1 MHDIRDAF
9 RSLRSTPIVTAVAV
23 LSLALGI
30 GANTAIFSII
40 DSLVLKSLPVHEP
53 RQLAI
58 VNLATETT
66 SFTNPIWEQVR
77 DRQSVVDG
85 AAAWGSTRFNL
96 AQGGQAE
103 MVDGI
108 WVSGSYF
115 DVLGVPALLGRTFS
129 PEDDRR
135 GGGPNGPVTVISYAF
150 WQKRFGG
157 AADVLGR
164 SMVIE
169 RVPYTII
176 GVTPP
181 HFFGTEVGRTFDVVI
196 PLGTEPLVRGKESTL
211 DRRSN
216 WWLRIIVRRKA
227 GQDLQAATAAMRGIQ
242 PQVREAT
249 LPENWRPEDI
259 KAYLAEPFTLS
270 DASTGTSA
278 LRTRYQRPLTT
289 IMVVVALV
297 LLIACANIANLLLA
311 RASARRHEMSVRLA
325 LGASRTRLFRQ
336 LLAESL
342 VLSGMGA
349 LLGTV
354 FALWGSRL
362 LVRQLSTSTTNV
374 FLSVGV
380 DWRMLAFTSAIAV
393 ATALLFGL
401 APALRGVRVQPN
413 EALKEQGRGTSVERR
428 FSMGNLLV
436 VAQVALSLIL
446 LVAAGLFLRTFSSL
460 ATLDLGFDRDPVLV
474 VNVGAQRL
482 ALEPAQRA
490 PLFERL
496 REAARAQPGVASAAL
511 SAVTPVSGSSWQFLV
526 EIPGGPALP
535 ERDRAVLVN
544 MVSPDF
550 FRTLGTRL
558 VAGRDFSAGDRLGA
572 PDVAIVNEAF
582 AKKFFNGA
590 NPVGRVVRQPAWPE
604 RPASEHQVVG
614 LVQNA
619 TYRSLR
625 EELRPILY
633 LPLSQSS
640 APPSGISLSV
650 RAAAGSP
657 ILLTRSLADALGAVH
672 RDLTLSFRPLKD
684 LVNAGLIQE
693 RVVALLSGFFGA
705 LALLLAGL
713 GLYGI
718 TAYAVN
724 RRKGELG
731 IRMALGAAP
740 ATVVRL
746 VLQRVALLVGL
757 GIVAGLA
764 LSGAFIL
771 YGGTIGAQTVAG
783 LLHGV
788 ELRDPVTF
796 GGAIVVLAAI
806 AAFAGWLPAR
816 RASRIDPASV
826 LRA

>member
-40 DSLVLKSLPVHEP
+40 DSLVLKSLPVKDPE
-53 RQLAI
+53 QLSI
-58 VNLATETT
+58 VNLSTDNT
-66 SFTNPIWEQVR
+66 SFTNPIWEQIR
-77 DRQSVVDG
+77 ARQDVIG
-85 AAAWGSTRFNL
+85 TAAATSFTRFNL

-103 MVDGI
+103 MVDGT
-108 WVSGSYF
+108 WASGAYF
-115 DVLGVPALLGRTFS
+115 ELLGVPALLGRTFT
-129 PEDDRR
+129 PDDDRR
-135 GGGPNGPVTVISYAF
+135 GGGPNGPVTVISYGF
-150 WQKRFGG
+150 WQKRYGG
-157 AADVLGR
+157 AADVIGKSLT
-164 SMVIE
+164 IE
-169 RVPYTII
+169 RVPYTIV
-176 GVTPP
+176 GVMPP
-181 HFFGTEVGRTFDVVI
+181 EFFGTEVGRTFDVII
-196 PLGTEPLVRGKESTL
+196 PIGTEPLIRGKESAL

-216 WWLRIIVRRKA
+216 WWLRIIVRRKPGHDVDA
-227 GQDLQAATAAMRGIQ
+227 TTAALRGIQ
-242 PQVREAT
+242 PQVRDAT
-249 LPENWRPEDI
+249 LPENWRPEDR
-259 KAYLAEPFTLS
+259 KTYLAEPFVLA
-270 DASTGTSA
+270 DASTGTSS
-278 LRTRYQRPLTT
+278 LRARYQRPLTT

-349 LLGTV
+349 ALGLA
-354 FALWGSRL
+354 FAVWGSRL
-362 LVRQLSTSTTNV
+362 LLRQLSTSTTNV
-374 FLSVGV
+374 FLHVGV
-380 DWRMLAFTSAIAV
+380 DWRMLAFTSAVAV
-393 ATALLFGL
+393 ATALLFGM
-401 APALRGVRVQPN
+401 APARRGVRVQPN
-413 EALKEQGRGTSVERR
+413 EALKEQGRGTSVDRR
-428 FSMGNLLV
+428 FGMGNLLV
-436 VAQVALSLIL
+436 IAQVALSLIL
-446 LVAAGLFLRTFSSL
+446 LVAAGLFIRTFSSL
-460 ATLDLGFDRDPVLV
+460 ATLDVGFDRNPVLV
-474 VNVGAQRL
+474 VNAGAQRVG
-482 ALEPAQRA
+482 LEPAQRA
-490 PLFERL
+490 AFYERL
-496 REAARAQPGVASAAL
+496 REAARAQPGVAFAAL

-526 EIPGGPALP
+526 EIPGGPELP

-544 MVSPDF
+544 LVSADF
-550 FRTLGTRL
+550 FQTLGTRL
-558 VAGRDFSAGDRLGA
+558 IAGRDFSTGDRPGA
-572 PDVAIVNEAF
+572 PGVAIVNEAF
-582 AKKFFNGA
+582 ARKFFNGE

-604 RPASEHQVVG
+604 QPATEHQVVG

-633 LPLSQSS
+633 LPLAQSI
-640 APPSGISLSV
+640 APPSSISLSV

-657 ILLTRSLADALGAVH
+657 VLLTRPLAETLGALH
-672 RDLTLSFRPLKD
+672 RDLTLSFRPLKEQ
-684 LVNAGLIQE
+684 VNAGLIQE

-724 RRKGELG
+724 RRKAELG

-740 ATVVRL
+740 AAVVRL
-746 VLQRVALLVGL
+746 VLQRVALLVSL
-757 GIVAGLA
+757 GVLAGLA
-764 LSGAFIL
+764 LAGAFIL
-771 YGGTIGAQTVAG
+771 YGGTVGAQTVAG

-796 GGAIVVLAAI
+796 GVAIAVLTII

-816 RASRIDPASV
+816 RASRIDPAAV